1 MIHFPILR
9 TRRLTVQLRELSFR
23 QSIKLAAMPIDAEEA
38 ARTAFLRFAVE
49 SCKGVE
55 DPVQWTAQ
63 ERLLG
68 VCHYLAAVRDDG
80 PDFVLGG
87 GGHYS
92 DYLDGTVDTGPENVD
107 VGEVGG
113 DSWRVKRLTGTMAE
127 SIERLSGEVEG
138 FAGRLHW
145 LMGGM
150 AVQMVRVGEI
160 TPDPDAGE
168 GAFDEHLAAR
178 MRVMAEFPASELEAL
193 LGLYAKGRDALDHL
207 FCVDFSD
214 TGLVA
219 LPKKGGGDLPPVRF
233 PVRAALTRTAL
244 EMVW

>member
-9 TRRLTVQLRELSFR
+9 TRRLTVQLKELSFR
-23 QSIKLAAMPIDAEEA
+23 QSIRLAAMPVDAEEA
-38 ARTAFLRFAVE
+38 ARTAFLRYAVE

-55 DPVQWTAQ
+55 DPAQWTAQ
-63 ERLLG
+63 ERMLA

-80 PDFVLGG
+80 PDFELGG

-92 DYLDGTVDTGPENVD
+92 DYLDGAMDASPDDID

-113 DSWRVKRLTGTMAE
+113 DHWKVQRLTGAMAE
-127 SIERLSGEVEG
+127 SIERLSGEIDG
-138 FAGRLHW
+138 LTGRLHW
-145 LMGGM
+145 LVGGM
-150 AVQMVRVGEI
+150 AAQMIRLGEI
-160 TPDPDAGE
+160 VPGPESGE
-168 GAFDEHLAAR
+168 GAFDEYLAAR

-193 LGLYAKGRDALDHL
+193 LELYTQGRAALDHL

-244 EMVW
+244 EMG